1 MHPPLERTHS
11 PSLLSSLN
19 SDGELTYEELR
30 ISCRKTLGISP
41 AVLSDKHIRL
51 LFSALDDDQS
61 GNLDLDEFVDF
72 LIRGPNAVR
81 DKIDASMA
89 KKAAKQ
95 HERARKTDSPL
106 LSSPRRTP
114 RRFPLFPPCSV
125 LHIENRR
132 RARVAP
138 RCPPLIVILVALALL
153 PTRYRPD
160 LDPAASL

>member
-106 LSSPRRTP
+106 ARTTSRRSGRPALFASCDIGDCGWIYLPALSAVLWPTDLVSERMVPRG
-114 RRFPLFPPCSV
+114 
-125 LHIENRR
+125 
-132 RARVAP
+132 
-138 RCPPLIVILVALALL
+138 
-153 PTRYRPD
+153 
-160 LDPAASL
+160 